1 MAQRRLLSGSSG
13 TFWGVVNEGE
23 WTGPLLL
30 KDATVT
36 RTETRATFGSPVD
49 IISSSGSSDDG
60 KVNTVTL
67 LDVRA
72 SYDSGDSG
80 TNPSCAYFGFPVTK
94 EDGSPLYLGSD
105 HFTIDLFLELTAIPG
120 ETDNNKCFVM
130 IGVNDGDTDMD
141 ATVGGAFLYDN
152 GAQRVAIFTNAGG
165 RNATACA
172 GGPPYLRAL
181 MTTAP
186 SGSNTA
192 YSNPING
199 IQAFCYDGADN
210 DYKNTRD
217 LAGDTI
223 MGTKYQS
230 TGLPTGSQT
239 HVFIALGRTSAG
251 AGEKDFSFKAYYK
264 LSLHTNNG
272 VPTERPG

>member
-1 MAQRRLLSGSSG
+1 MAQRRLLSGSGG

-30 KDATVT
+30 KDAAVIRTQT
-36 RTETRATFGSPVD
+36 RSTGTPVD

-67 LDVRA
+67 LDVVS
-72 SYDSGDSG
+72 SYSGGDSA

-94 EDGSPLYLGSD
+94 QDGSALNLGSD
-105 HFTIDLFLELTAIPG
+105 RFTLDLFLELTAVPG

-130 IGVNDGDTDMD
+130 IGVNDGDSDMD
-141 ATVGGAFLYDN
+141 ATVGGAFVYN
-152 GAQRVAIFTNAGG
+152 NTQQRVAVFTHAGG
-165 RNATACA
+165 RSEAEVA

-181 MTTAP
+181 VSTAP
-186 SGSNTA
+186 SGSNPT
-192 YSNPING
+192 YHNPING
-199 IQAFCYDGADN
+199 IHIFGFDGTSGE
-210 DYKNTRD
+210 YKNFRNMQGNST
-217 LAGDTI
+217 

-239 HVFIALGRTSAG
+239 HVFIGLGRVQAG
-251 AGEKDFSFKAYYK
+251 QGEKDFSFKAYYK
-264 LSLHTNNG
+264 LSLHTQNG

>member
-30 KDATVT
+30 KDAAVIRTQT
-36 RTETRATFGSPVD
+36 RTTGTPVD
-49 IISSSGSSDDG
+49 IISSSGSSDNG
-60 KVNTVTL
+60 TVNTVTL
-67 LDVRA
+67 LDVAA
-72 SYDSGDSG
+72 SYSGGDSAA
-80 TNPSCAYFGFPVTK
+80 NPSCAYFGFPVTK
-94 EDGSPLYLGSD
+94 EDGSALDLGSD
-105 HFTIDLFLELTAIPG
+105 RFTIDLFLELTAIPG

-130 IGVNDGDTDMD
+130 IGVNDGDSAMD
-141 ATVGGAFLYDN
+141 ATMGGAFIYDN
-152 GAQRVAIFTNAGG
+152 GSQRMAIFTNAGG

-172 GGPPYLRAL
+172 GGPPYLRVL

-186 SGSNTA
+186 SGSNTT
-192 YSNPING
+192 YNNPINA
-199 IQAFCYDGADN
+199 IQAFGYDGTDN

-217 LAGDTI
+217 IAGDTI

-264 LSLHTNNG
+264 LSLHTKNG